1 MTVPFQES
9 RSRQTSD
16 FTYRHPNFPFP
27 QIARAHLRSS
37 TAFLPKAD
45 SLQRLILMQAVSDH
59 STEFQQPGPWSR
71 GLLKCVDVLI
81 AVLILVLPFVMGGRE
96 AWGHWLLITAA
107 GSLGCCWCAYATV
120 SGTRYRVSWLEVFFI
135 AGLGIA
141 WFQLQP
147 QSAEKLATFSP
158 EYQRLLPHWGE
169 TQGATAEQA
178 EWKTISF
185 TPTETRHAI
194 RVLLAYC
201 LIALVFFQRLKT
213 ERECQRALRSVAA
226 SGVVMAVFGLLQWA
240 SSNGKFFWVYEHPFT
255 DPTEHLKAAFTNR
268 NHFAQFLALSMGPL
282 LWWLVTLI
290 RRALVTENSATSA
303 SPKQSLSNRL
313 RRKQAKKAGS
323 QNSAFALATGD
334 STRMLTIPILVL
346 VVCVATVGLSVLLSL
361 SRGGMIATTAA
372 VIITGAGLWRG
383 FNLPGTMAALLLGTS
398 VIVFTGLAFF
408 DQDQVQTRIEEL
420 ISGDADQVDAGGVRR
435 AVWAA
440 DAKVIERFPLLGTGI
455 GSHRDVY
462 PLYMD
467 NYADF
472 ATFELTHA
480 ESSYIHLALEAG
492 LIGCGLLILG
502 LLWFL
507 GRLAWGYFCRKS
519 YEQRSLIVAVAAS
532 AAAALLH
539 AVTDFIWYVPAIV
552 VTSLML
558 VAIGLNSVSSHLIS
572 EDSPRGVPLPR
583 IVWLA
588 MGILCAMT
596 AGFVQSDLLAR
607 VDAEKHW
614 YASLNTELRKPL
626 DDDGFSDLKPGDTIV
641 LDDEPISL
649 DDEQEP
655 EITPEQRRNQRLAE
669 IEYLKTRIQH
679 LRQCIKARPDQH
691 RPQLAMAENLIRLF
705 DLLQSE
711 STNPLAL
718 NMVRDAAISAEF
730 QSTEELHQWL
740 ETACENRIQLIF
752 LADQLSRKALAHCP
766 IQGYG
771 YLNLIET
778 SFINSVDNKHSND
791 LLDQAILVRGHDPRV
806 NYVAGREALMAND
819 QVTAFRYWNSVFHSS
834 EYFRLN
840 ILKMLAP
847 QVPAGFF
854 VQQFQPN
861 GEELVDLL
869 RVYEALDRPHE
880 SNLIRRRLCQV
891 LPEESPSV
899 SDDDE
904 RLRLLLLASQFAM
917 ELEDNPLAVRILK
930 DTLEVFPTA
939 YDAHHRLAV
948 TLYELE
954 NYQES
959 LVHLEWCHEWDP
971 GSEWVPELIRS
982 ARGKITEILE
992 AQAAVESGI
1001 RQVSLEQSS
1010 GINATM
1016 SRN

>member
-1 MTVPFQES
+1 MH
-9 RSRQTSD
+9 TSVD
-16 FTYRHPNFPFP
+16 NTT
-27 QIARAHLRSS
+27 L
-37 TAFLPKAD
+37 
-45 SLQRLILMQAVSDH
+45 SD
-59 STEFQQPGPWSR
+59 QPGPWSR
-71 GLLKCVDVLI
+71 GLLKCVDILI
-81 AVLILVLPFVMGGRE
+81 AVLILILPFVMGGRE
-96 AWGHWLLITAA
+96 AWGHWLLITTA
-107 GSLGCCWCAYATV
+107 GILGCCWCVYAAV
-120 SGTRYRVSWLEVFFI
+120 SKARYRVSWLELFFV
-135 AGLGIA
+135 AGLAIA

-147 QSAEKLATFSP
+147 QSAEKLATFSA
-158 EYQRLLPHWGE
+158 EYQRLLPYWGE

-178 EWKTISF
+178 QWKTISF
-185 TPTETRHAI
+185 TPAETRHGVRI
-194 RVLLAYC
+194 LLAYC
-201 LIALVFFQRLKT
+201 LIALVFFQRLRT
-213 ERECQRALRSVAA
+213 EQECQRALRCVAA
-226 SGVVMAVFGLLQWA
+226 SGVLMAAFGLLQWA

-268 NHFAQFLALSMGPL
+268 NHFAQFLAISMGPL

-290 RRALVTENSATSA
+290 RRALLTGDIVAGATTSSEVA
-303 SPKQSLSNRL
+303 ITSKPSGSLSSRL
-313 RRKQAKKAGS
+313 RQKRAKKNRS
-323 QNSAFALATGD
+323 QGKAFTLATTD
-334 STRMLTIPILVL
+334 SSRMLTIPILIL
-346 VVCVATVGLSVLLSL
+346 VVCVAVVGLSVLLSL
-361 SRGGMIATTAA
+361 SRGGMIATAA
-372 VIITGAGLWRG
+372 AIIITGAGLWRG
-383 FNLPGTMAALLLGTS
+383 FNLPGTMAAMLLGTS
-398 VIVFTGLAFF
+398 VIVFSGLAFF
-408 DQDQVQTRIEEL
+408 DQDQVQTRIEQL

-440 DAKVIERFPLLGTGI
+440 DAKVIEQFPLLGTGI

-507 GRLAWGYFCRKS
+507 ARLTWGYFTQQS

-558 VAIGLNSVSSHLIS
+558 VAIGLNSASKRFRSA
-572 EDSPRGVPLPR
+572 DSRRGIPLPR
-583 IVWLA
+583 IAWLA
-588 MGILCAMT
+588 LSVLSAMS
-596 AGFVQSDLLAR
+596 AGWVQSDLFAR

-626 DDDGFSDLKPGDTIV
+626 DDDGFNDLKAGDTIV

-649 DDEQEP
+649 EDEQTP
-655 EITPEQRRNQRLAE
+655 EITPEQRRKQRRAE
-669 IEYLKTRIQH
+669 IAYLKTRIQH
-679 LRQCIKARPDQH
+679 LRQCINARPDQH
-691 RPQLAMAENLIRLF
+691 RPQLAMAEDLLRLF

-730 QSTEELHQWL
+730 QSTDELHQWL
-740 ETACENRIQLIF
+740 DAACENRIKLVY
-752 LADQLSRKALAHCP
+752 LADQLSRQALAKCP

-778 SFINSVDNKHSND
+778 SFINSVNNKDAND
-791 LLDQAILVRGHDPRV
+791 LLNQAVLVRGHDPRV
-806 NYVAGREALMAND
+806 NYIAGREALMASD
-819 QVTAFRYWNSVFHSS
+819 QEAAFRHWNSVFHSS

-847 QVPAGFF
+847 QVNAAFF
-854 VQQFQPN
+854 VHQFQPN
-861 GEELVDLL
+861 GEELIDLL
-869 RVYEALDRPHE
+869 RVYIALERPEE
-880 SNLIRRRLCQV
+880 SDLIRRRLCQV
-891 LPEESPSV
+891 LPDESPSV
-899 SDDDE
+899 EDEDE

-917 ELEDNPLAVRILK
+917 ELEDRPLVVQILE
-930 DTLEVFPTA
+930 DTLQVFPTA

-954 NYQES
+954 HYQDA

-971 GSEWVPELIRS
+971 GSEWVPDLIRS
-982 ARGKITEILE
+982 ARAQVTEILE
-992 AQAAVESGI
+992 AQAAAESGI
-1001 RQVSLEQSS
+1001 RPVSWQQSS
-1010 GINATM
+1010 RAT
-1016 SRN
+1016 SRLSRR